1 MGSTYILEWFIQPK
15 CQIILSPYKKIYIYI
30 LCFFSAQ
37 SLQFFFSFP
46 SRSQKQCLCFFP
58 ADIYIVASPNDEQYA
73 LKLHRLGRTSFRNL
87 KNKRDYHQHRKN
99 MSWLY
104 LSRLSAM
111 KEFAYM
117 KVMEQIDQ
125 RMKVMWIIK

>member
-1 MGSTYILEWFIQPK
+1 MFL
-15 CQIILSPYKKIYIYI
+15 LNIYF
-30 LCFFSAQ
+30 C
-37 SLQFFFSFP
+37 SL
-46 SRSQKQCLCFFP
+46 P
-58 ADIYIVASPNDEQYA
+58 ADIYIVASPSGEQYA

-111 KEFAYM
+111 KEYAYM
-117 KVMEQIDQ
+117 KVNKSDE
-125 RMKVMWIIK
+125 VEIKHHRLL

>member
-1 MGSTYILEWFIQPK
+1 MSETRVHIDM
-15 CQIILSPYKKIYIYI
+15 
-30 LCFFSAQ
+30 
-37 SLQFFFSFP
+37 
-46 SRSQKQCLCFFP
+46 CLCSLP
-58 ADIYIVASPNDEQYA
+58 VDIYIVASPNDEQYA

-87 KNKRDYHQHRKN
+87 KNKRDYHKHRKN

-117 KVMEQIDQ
+117 KVMELIRKYVCYVDWKENVG
-125 RMKVMWIIK
+125 RNY

>member
-1 MGSTYILEWFIQPK
+1 MSL
-15 CQIILSPYKKIYIYI
+15 CSP
-30 LCFFSAQ
+30 
-37 SLQFFFSFP
+37 P
-46 SRSQKQCLCFFP
+46 V
-58 ADIYIVASPNDEQYA
+58 DIYIVASPDGEQYA

-87 KNKRDYHQHRKN
+87 KNKRDYHKHRKN

-117 KVMEQIDQ
+117 KVMDQ
-125 RMKVMWIIK
+125 WLRRSLFINTESHIVPN